1 MAGKFKIITPAVFF
15 FLFAGFIKVS
25 AQGNDEQTH
34 FLGVQANSFDSTE
47 KWSHHFQLTSIGQGH
62 QRFYSKYSGSNSL
75 RDSNE
80 VALSLTTTLFLG
92 RKLWK
97 NAAVFF
103 NPEIAGGKGIS
114 YALGLAGAANG
125 ETFRVG
131 TPEPKLY
138 VARAYFEQH
147 IALGKGNEYRDAD
160 DNQLGGFVPASRI
173 TISVGKFS
181 IADFFDDNAYSHDP
195 RSEFMNWSLMS
206 NGAWDYPANTRGYT
220 WGAVVELI
228 KPKWAA
234 RASWVMVPV
243 KANGNV
249 FDLNVGK
256 AHAETVELERKLK
269 FNNHTGA
276 IKILAFENFSSAP
289 SYSTAINAM
298 RGGDTSLVNII
309 SGKAPGFD
317 YGRMKYGVGFS
328 YWQELSKS
336 LGIFARGSWN
346 NGTSCTWAF
355 TEIDQS
361 VSGGI
366 SIKAFAIKR
375 EDDVFGLAAV
385 VNGISE
391 SHIAY
396 LNAGGYGFML
406 GDGKLTRYNNE
417 MIMETFYKIKFA
429 SSLWATLDYQLV
441 FNPGYNADRGP
452 VSIFG
457 LRVHVE
463 Y

>member
-1 MAGKFKIITPAVFF
+1 MAARLKIIIPAILF
-15 FLFAGFIKVS
+15 FLFALCIKAS
-25 AQGNDEQTH
+25 AQGSDEQTH
-34 FLGVQANSFDSTE
+34 FLGAHSNAFDSTE
-47 KWSHHFQLTSIGQGH
+47 KWSYHFQLTSIGQGH
-62 QRFYSKYSGSNSL
+62 QRFYSKYSGPNSL
-75 RDSNE
+75 RDSDE
-80 VALSLTTTLFLG
+80 TALSLTSTLFLG

-97 NAAVFF
+97 GAAVFF
-103 NPEIAGGKGIS
+103 NPELAGGKGIS

-138 VARAYFEQH
+138 VARAFFQQH
-147 IALGKGNEYRDAD
+147 ITLGKGNEYQDGES
-160 DNQLGGFVPASRI
+160 NQLSGYVPASRI
-173 TISVGKFS
+173 TISAGKFS

-195 RSEFMNWSLMS
+195 RSEFLNWSLMS

-228 KPKWAA
+228 NPKWSV
-234 RASWVMVPV
+234 RASSVMVPV

-249 FDLNVGK
+249 FDQNIGK

-269 FNNHTGA
+269 INNHPGA
-276 IKILAFENFSSAP
+276 FRILAFENFSSAP
-289 SYSTAINAM
+289 SYSTAIKAM
-298 RGGDTSLVNII
+298 KEGDTSLVSII

-317 YGRMKYGVGFS
+317 YGRIKYGFGFS
-328 YWQELSKS
+328 YWQELTNT

-366 SIKAFAIKR
+366 SVKASAIKR
-375 EDDVFGLAAV
+375 KDDVFGLAAV
-385 VNGISE
+385 VNGISND
-391 SHIAY
+391 HIAY

-406 GDGKLTRYNNE
+406 GDGKLTHYNEE
-417 MIMETFYKIKFA
+417 MIMETFYKIKIA
-429 SSLWATLDYQLV
+429 STLWATLNYQLV
-441 FNPGYNADRGP
+441 LNPGYNADRGP
-452 VSIFG
+452 VNIFG
-457 LRVHVE
+457 VRVHVE
-463 Y
+463 L